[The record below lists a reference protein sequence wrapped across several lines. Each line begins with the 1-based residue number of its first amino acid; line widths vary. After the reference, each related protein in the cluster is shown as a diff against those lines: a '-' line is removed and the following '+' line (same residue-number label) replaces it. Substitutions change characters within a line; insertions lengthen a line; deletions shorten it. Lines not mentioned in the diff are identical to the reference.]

1 METWAWVRGWLN
13 PITIS
18 GASFWALGMYWGWS
32 KWADRAIAVLEE
44 KVHPAAASLLAIV
57 PFCLLA
63 LALELFWESY
73 LGRSW
78 AVSCGIL
85 VCAGSGVL
93 KLGELDRQMQAE
105 KEAERRE
112 KGDRRRPR

>member
-1 METWAWVRGWLN
+1 METWAWVQGWLN
-13 PITIS
+13 PITIL
-18 GASFWALGMYWGWS
+18 GASFWALGLFWGWS
-32 KWADRAIAVLEE
+32 GLADRVTTTLEDT
-44 KVHPAAASLLAIV
+44 VHPAAASVLTIVPFVLLAI
-57 PFCLLA
+57 
-63 LALELFWESY
+63 ALELFWETY

-112 KGDRRRPR
+112 KGDRPR

>member
-1 METWAWVRGWLN
+1 METWAWVQSWMN

-18 GASFWALGMYWGWS
+18 GASFWALGMFWGWS
-32 KWADRAIAVLEE
+32 AIAERVTTFLEE
-44 KVHPAAASLLAIV
+44 NLHPAAASFLTIV
-57 PFCLLA
+57 PFCVLA
-63 LALELFWESY
+63 IALEIFWESY

-112 KGDRRRPR
+112 KGDRRRSR

>member
-1 METWAWVRGWLN
+1 M
-13 PITIS
+13 
-18 GASFWALGMYWGWS
+18 FWGWS
-32 KWADRAIAVLEE
+32 TIANRLTTELE
-44 KVHPAAASLLAIV
+44 KAVHPAIASLVAIV

-63 LALELFWESY
+63 IGLEMFWETY

-93 KLGELDRQMQAE
+93 KLGELDRQIQAE
-105 KEAERRE
+105 KEAERRQQDE
-112 KGDRRRPR
+112 KRDRF